1 MQILPGASRWASWRK
16 GQQEQTL
23 IRTGMDGK
31 ITCSVLLRERE
42 GAPED
47 FEHQDGACPRGS
59 GEACR
64 WKSFLEAVKLS
75 GHIENGPAGEDAGER
90 VSG

>member
-1 MQILPGASRWASWRK
+1 
-16 GQQEQTL
+16 
-23 IRTGMDGK
+23 MDGK
-31 ITCSVLLRERE
+31 VTCSVLLRERE

-47 FEHQDGACPRGS
+47 FEHQDSACPRGS

-90 VSG
+90 VSRGRGGGGEPGDQVASDI